1 MTMHMEIGIIVA
13 AKSKQDARDTAES
26 IDLSRLFDYAQEY
39 GQSVPLHSKDGKAL
53 IQKYMQYNRD
63 NFLYN
68 LATLKE
74 ALSKCT
80 DNQLFQLDTYPGC
93 DFGTDTF
100 RWACHN
106 LGQRGGTNCWLYDEN
121 GSELSYPDKI
131 KELTKQKL
139 KKGLSFYIVPV
150 NVHY

>member
-1 MTMHMEIGIIVA
+1 MHMEIGIIVA
-13 AKSKQDARDTAES
+13 AQSKQDARDRAE
-26 IDLSRLFDYAQEY
+26 DVELSRLFDYVQEY
-39 GQSVPLHSKDGKAL
+39 GQPVPLHSKNGKARM
-53 IQKYMQYNRD
+53 QKYMDYNRE

-80 DNQLFQLDTYPGC
+80 DEQLFQLETYPGC

-121 GSELSYPDKI
+121 GAELPYPDKI
-131 KELTKQKL
+131 KELVKQKL
-139 KKGLSFYIVPV
+139 KKGVSFYVIPV

>member
-1 MTMHMEIGIIVA
+1 MHMEIGIIVA
-13 AKSKQDARDTAES
+13 AKSKQDARNRAE
-26 IDLSRLFDYAQEY
+26 DVELSRMFDYVQDY
-39 GQSVPLHSKDGKAL
+39 GQSVPLHSKNGKARM
-53 IQKYMQYNRD
+53 QKYMQYNRE

-68 LATLKE
+68 LATVKE

-80 DNQLFQLDTYPGC
+80 DDQLLQLETYPEC

-106 LGQRGGTNCWLYDEN
+106 LGQRGGTNCWLYDED
-121 GSELSYPDKI
+121 GAELPYPDKI
-131 KELTKQKL
+131 KELTQRKPG
-139 KKGLSFYIVPV
+139 KGLSFYIVPV